1 MRSNDEKK
9 PLSLDM
15 TSTQNGELQSF
26 SFDGTIQSK
35 DGSHLIKYVDESGVK
50 TLIKLGDDD
59 SIHLI
64 RSGDHVDHRFMV
76 ITNQNT
82 VGTMGNSSFT
92 VVGRRAFWKYDEMS
106 GEIRIC
112 YDLPDISNEPMSFN
126 IRIKFTLK

>member
-1 MRSNDEKK
+1 
-9 PLSLDM
+9 M

-64 RSGDHVDHRFMV
+64 RSGDHVDHRFTV

-92 VVGRRAFWKYDEMS
+92 VVGRRAFWKYDDMS